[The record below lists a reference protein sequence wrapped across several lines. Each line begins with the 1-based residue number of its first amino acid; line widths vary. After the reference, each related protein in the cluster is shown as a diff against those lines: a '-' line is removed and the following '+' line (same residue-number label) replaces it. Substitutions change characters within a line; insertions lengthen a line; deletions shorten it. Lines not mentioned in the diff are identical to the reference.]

1 MKNKV
6 FISHASSDFRDNNG
20 HIIAGNAIS
29 KIIKTLE
36 ANHIERWIDEK
47 GLISAKGWC
56 EQLKDAID
64 ECNIVLFVASERA
77 NKSVNTANELSYAYE
92 QKKHIIP
99 FKLDTSPY
107 HKAIA
112 LNLSSLHFLRYY
124 EDPKKALADLVST
137 IKGINTPTV
146 LGFNDIYMPHIPKEK
161 EVQGKY
167 LSQLVYGIFKANSI
181 SKSCGLIKEIMK
193 LTSSNSSVLN
203 SYLDKLLKIEKTL
216 NYDVKRNQIINLI
229 TDLSEFNEENTERFE
244 KILYYLLLMFLY
256 YTINDQRS
264 VTAIQ
269 SKVNLVFFERS
280 LFERHSDTINNVF
293 DKVKRVGF
301 LVGGVAAMIGG
312 QNGVGR
318 ACIHQVTNEEK
329 LNLMSTSSEI
339 SDLEDLFES
348 FKIAVQSVRIK

>member
-146 LGFNDIYMPHIPKEK
+146 LRGNDIYMPSIPKEK
-161 EVQGKY
+161 EIQGKY
-167 LSQLVYGIFKANSI
+167 LSQLVYGVFTA
-181 SKSCGLIKEIMK
+181 KSLSESCDFIKEIMK
-193 LTSSNSSVLN
+193 LTSCDSDIING
-203 SYLDKLLKIEKTL
+203 YLDNLLKTEDIL
-216 NYDVKRNQIINLI
+216 NYDVKRAQIINLI
-229 TDLSEFNEENTERFE
+229 TEMTNNSSKTTKRFAFL
-244 KILYYLLLMFLY
+244 LYHLLLMFLY
-256 YTINDQRS
+256 YNINDQRS
-264 VTAIQ
+264 AIAVQKKANFVTFERD
-269 SKVNLVFFERS
+269 FFE
-280 LFERHSDTINNVF
+280 
-293 DKVKRVGF
+293 K
-301 LVGGVAAMIGG
+301 
-312 QNGVGR
+312 NGD
-318 ACIHQVTNEEK
+318 K
-329 LNLMSTSSEI
+329 LNNAYDVVKKTGFIVASIAAGLKGKTILGNACAHQLKSNAKSSHFKTSSEV
-339 SDLEDLFES
+339 DTLEDMFEDLKTS
-348 FKIAVQSVRIK
+348 ILAIRFK